1 MIPMKRLLKTGNE
14 TQSTFDEI
22 FALSIG
28 SATQVE
34 QLLYA
39 SCGFPNVGKGQGFAM
54 GKRIKRGWSLYGFR
68 NRAATRMFSEREK
81 LLYTIVHMA
90 KYTI

>member
-1 MIPMKRLLKTGNE
+1 MKIENE

-28 SATQVE
+28 SVTQVE

-39 SCGFPNVGKGQGFAM
+39 SCGFPNVGKGL
-54 GKRIKRGWSLYGFR
+54 GKRIKRGWSLY
-68 NRAATRMFSEREK
+68 
-81 LLYTIVHMA
+81 
-90 KYTI
+90 

>member
-1 MIPMKRLLKTGNE
+1 MIPMKRLLKIENE

-39 SCGFPNVGKGQGFAM
+39 SCGFPNVGKNLRW
-54 GKRIKRGWSLYGFR
+54 GKRIKRGWSLYRFI
-68 NRAATRMFSEREK
+68 NRAAARNEREK
-81 LLYTIVHMA
+81 LLYTIVHTA